1 MIAKPICRTL
11 LAALL
16 LPLAAC
22 AKRTPPPAPSAVT
35 VTYTGSEYAFTGPDT
50 VAAGLVTVRLVNT
63 GKEPHQLALIR
74 IDSGKGM
81 VDIMG
86 AMKGTAIPAWMTFV
100 GGPNAVAPGDS
111 SNATQALTAGQYLLL
126 CFLPAPD
133 GVMHLAKGMM
143 RMIAVKGTAPAA
155 TDPAADMTLT
165 LSDYDFTPG
174 KPLTA
179 GAHTIRVDNAGPQL
193 HEVMI
198 FRYLPG
204 KSMRDFQTWTRRG
217 MQGPPP
223 ARPVGG
229 IVGLTKGQHAS
240 FTVTLAAGE
249 YLLGCF
255 VPDEK
260 DGKPHFAHGMVKEFT
275 VS

>member
-1 MIAKPICRTL
+1 MTAETKRWL
-11 LAALL
+11 LATLVS
-16 LPLAAC
+16 PLAAC
-22 AKRTPPPAPSAVT
+22 AKPTPAPPPSAVT
-35 VTYTGSEYAFTGPDT
+35 VTYMGSEYTFTGPDT
-50 VAAGLVTVRLVNT
+50 VKAGLVTVRLVNT
-63 GKEPHQLALIR
+63 GQEPHQLALVR

-81 VDIMG
+81 VDIVG
-86 AMKGTAIPAWMTFV
+86 AMRGTAIPAWMTFV
-100 GGPNAVAPGDS
+100 GGPNAAAPGDS
-111 SNATQALTAGQYLLL
+111 SNATQALTAGPYLLL

-133 GVMHLAKGMM
+133 GMMHLAKGMM
-143 RMIAVKGTAPAA
+143 RMITVQGTAPAA
-155 TDPAADMTLT
+155 TDPAADATLT

-174 KPLTA
+174 TPLTA

-204 KSMRDFQTWTRRG
+204 KSMKDFQSWARRG
-217 MQGPPP
+217 MRGPPP
-223 ARPVGG
+223 AMPVGG

-240 FTVTLAAGE
+240 FTVTLVAGK

-260 DGKPHFAHGMVKEFT
+260 DGKPHLAHGMVKEFT
-275 VS
+275 IS